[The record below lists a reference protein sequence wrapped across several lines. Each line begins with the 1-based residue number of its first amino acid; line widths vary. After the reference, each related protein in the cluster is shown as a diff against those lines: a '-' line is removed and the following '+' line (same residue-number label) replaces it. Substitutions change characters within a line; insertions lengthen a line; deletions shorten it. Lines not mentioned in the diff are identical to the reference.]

1 MTTKS
6 VTLPAKKATNV
17 SLNRELLKKARELD
31 INLSAT
37 LEKALHE
44 CIAEKERAIWKEK
57 NRRAVEAYNDDIKE
71 LGLFSTHS
79 RSF

>member
-6 VTLPAKKATNV
+6 VTPSAKKATNV

-44 CIAEKERAIWKEK
+44 RIAEKERATWKEK
-57 NRRAVEAYNDDIKE
+57 NRKAVEAYNDDIKE
-71 LGLFSTHS
+71 LGLFSTHA
-79 RSF
+79 RNF